1 MILLSS
7 ASDPKWRSEFFI
19 TPLLRFDR
27 SIGPVHLGDSEFSL
41 YYSTGFVCVKR
52 VFHKKLILTD
62 CPGGSYHERK
72 NNDQEV
78 LAIFILATNRDMVAL
93 HSFQINRFTW

>member
-41 YYSTGFVCVKR
+41 YYSTGFVRVK
-52 VFHKKLILTD
+52 KSL
-62 CPGGSYHERK
+62 S
-72 NNDQEV
+72 
-78 LAIFILATNRDMVAL
+78 
-93 HSFQINRFTW
+93 